1 MIRVLCLA
9 VLLSPVSPLVASL
22 SAQQVT
28 VLIEMSAE
36 ARASV
41 EEYRRTQ
48 RVVFVDSQR
57 VVDATNASP
66 IVIEVDSLHG
76 YESGSRVRVSGV
88 KGNIAGNGEWT
99 ITKVDGVRFS
109 LDGSRGNGAFTPGTA
124 GSAAGRDGELRRV
137 PKEDN
142 IAAMLRAILLE
153 KIHNEMLEAIPTAA
167 VRQRQQELRQAGEAL
182 REEKRRATMGGDET
196 RGRRP

>member
-196 RGRRP
+196 RGRWP